1 MNATITFS
9 ERAGKVEYHNICI
22 KVNDKELKMRVTTE
36 DGVASEWNSRYNE
49 GEKWNKLSSDE
60 KEAINKEILSYFNY

>member
-9 ERAGKVEYHNICI
+9 ERSGRVEYHNISI
-22 KVNDKELKMRVTTE
+22 MVNNKELKMRVTTE
-36 DGVASEWNSRYNE
+36 DGVASDWHSHYSE

-60 KEAINKEILSYFNY
+60 KAAINKEIMSYFN